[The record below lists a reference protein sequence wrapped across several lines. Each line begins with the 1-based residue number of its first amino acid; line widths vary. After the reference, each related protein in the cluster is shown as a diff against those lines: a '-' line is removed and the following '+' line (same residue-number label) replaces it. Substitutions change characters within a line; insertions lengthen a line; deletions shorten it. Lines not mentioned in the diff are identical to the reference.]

1 MRRAEEETT
10 TSTCYR
16 CSSSSS
22 SRRRE
27 RGASSVA
34 STSSRRGRRHR
45 AALAVATA
53 TALLGKGANAD
64 NNNNKNNNNK
74 NNNNKNN
81 IKEPLTDETFR
92 DAIDKCMRTN
102 PVDGLCHGLPKYGA
116 MPAWDTSKV
125 TNMDEAFVGGGGSTT
140 PSGDFGARK
149 KNGKSRGGV
158 GGGGGAAIP
167 VKFTEFNADL
177 SNWDV
182 SSVTS
187 MRDMFSNCRDFE
199 GVGLEK
205 WNTERVETMAGIFRN
220 CQTFATDISG
230 WKGKA
235 TETPMKDAV
244 RGALAFQ
251 RAFVCVRDPMKG
263 VTFNTCAP
271 NESMESNLG
280 EDEEDDE
287 ENEEEK
293 DKQPLTDETFHN
305 AIEECLKTNPIGGM
319 CRGSEYGIMP
329 DWDVS
334 RVTDMSKA
342 FYDKWDFNGDLS
354 KWDVKNLKNAQEM
367 FYGADAFNADVSNW
381 NTENLENCQDMFH
394 DAKSFNRSIDHWK
407 THKVTNMN
415 GMFMGAT
422 NFNSDISNWDVQN
435 VQSMRDMFAETSSF
449 NQPIGKW
456 NVQSCRDMRFM
467 FSKART
473 FKQRINNWKG
483 PAAKEA
489 QFKMFNDAY
498 SFLGK
503 FRCEEQEHGPAQSCT
518 QREVYNSNAAAALG
532 EARGTAGA
540 LGEADVHLA
549 SGAMFRHNPVKE
561 AAALLSLTTIALVGF
576 LYTTKEKN
584 SNYKTNKVTPN
595 LYATEDE
602 ESHGLL

>member
-1 MRRAEEETT
+1 MREEEETT
-10 TSTCYR
+10 TKTSTTTTTTT
-16 CSSSSS
+16 S

-27 RGASSVA
+27 RGASLVA

-64 NNNNKNNNNK
+64 NNNNKNK
-74 NNNNKNN
+74 NKNN

-102 PVDGLCHGLPKYGA
+102 PVDGLCHDLPKYGA
-116 MPAWDTSKV
+116 MPTWDTSKV

-140 PSGDFGARK
+140 KTTS
-149 KNGKSRGGV
+149 
-158 GGGGGAAIP
+158 GAATP

-220 CQTFATDISG
+220 CQTFATDITG

-244 RGALAFQ
+244 KGASAFQ

-263 VTFNTCAP
+263 VTFNTCTP

-280 EDEEDDE
+280 EDEEDEE

-293 DKQPLTDETFHN
+293 DKQPLTDETFQN

-367 FYGADAFNADVSNW
+367 FYGADAFNADVSKW
-381 NTENLENCQDMFH
+381 NTQNLENCQDMFH

-435 VQSMRDMFAETSSF
+435 VESMRDMFAETSSF

-456 NVQSCRDMRFM
+456 NVKSCRDMRFM

-489 QFKMFNDAY
+489 QFKMFSDAY

-561 AAALLSLTTIALVGF
+561 AVALLSLTTIALIGF

>member
-1 MRRAEEETT
+1 MREEEETMTMTTTTT
-10 TSTCYR
+10 TS
-16 CSSSSS
+16 SSSSS

-27 RGASSVA
+27 RGASLVA

-64 NNNNKNNNNK
+64 NNNNK
-74 NNNNKNN
+74 KNN

-102 PVDGLCHGLPKYGA
+102 PVDGLCHDLPKYGA

-140 PSGDFGARK
+140 TTTTTSAPT
-149 KNGKSRGGV
+149 
-158 GGGGGAAIP
+158 P

-280 EDEEDDE
+280 EDEEDEE

-293 DKQPLTDETFHN
+293 GKQPLTDETFHN

-367 FYGADAFNADVSNW
+367 FYGADAFNADVSKW
-381 NTENLENCQDMFH
+381 NTQNLENCQDMFH

-435 VQSMRDMFAETSSF
+435 VESMRDMFAETSNF

-456 NVQSCRDMRFM
+456 NVKSCRDMRFM

-561 AAALLSLTTIALVGF
+561 AMALLSLTTIAFVGF